1 MPSIIPH
8 SEMVRKAME
17 YIVLETK
24 KLRQD
29 QGTSELNN
37 SVKYKLVEEACLKFD
52 LSPMDALALHRLL
65 EDELND
71 G

>member
-1 MPSIIPH
+1 MPNVIPH
-8 SEMVRKAME
+8 SEMVRKAVD
-17 YIVLETK
+17 YIVLEIK
-24 KLRQD
+24 RLNQNKNVEKLD
-29 QGTSELNN
+29 S
-37 SVKYKLVEEACLKFD
+37 SVKYQLVEEACLKFD